1 MLYPSIHHL
10 FYPYTN
16 EIQARVFFRPDS
28 GTVPKEKRKEKKNS
42 GLGVFQEK
50 KGTPVAKCVL

>member
-28 GTVPKEKRKEKKNS
+28 GTVPKEKERRRKIPV
-42 GLGVFQEK
+42 LGFSRK